1 MEHLRWVSVAPS
13 KQARASELLNHKQ
26 RVQMVSLHNRLAV
39 KVHRRVSLV
48 YTDDA
53 LLAEE
58 LLARKKLAEDILGRL
73 TPQVLLIKPGRVE
86 AVIDELRKMNH
97 SPRIM

>member
-1 MEHLRWVSVAPS
+1 MA
-13 KQARASELLNHKQ
+13 AS
-26 RVQMVSLHNRLAV
+26 RIPV

-58 LLARKKLAEDILGRL
+58 LLARKKLAEEILGRL
-73 TPQVLLIKPGRVE
+73 TPQVLLLRPGKVQ
-86 AVIDELRKMNH
+86 AVIDELKKMGH
-97 SPRIM
+97 SPRVV

>member
-1 MEHLRWVSVAPS
+1 M
-13 KQARASELLNHKQ
+13 AS
-26 RVQMVSLHNRLAV
+26 RIPV

-58 LLARKKLAEDILGRL
+58 LLAQETGRGNPRPVNASSLAASAWQSAGR
-73 TPQVLLIKPGRVE
+73 
-86 AVIDELRKMNH
+86 D
-97 SPRIM
+97 

>member
-1 MEHLRWVSVAPS
+1 M
-13 KQARASELLNHKQ
+13 AS
-26 RVQMVSLHNRLAV
+26 RIPV

-48 YTDDA
+48 FTDDA

-73 TPQVLLIKPGRVE
+73 TPQVLLLRPGKVQ
-86 AVIDELRKMNH
+86 AVIDELKKMGH
-97 SPRIM
+97 SPRVL

>member
-1 MEHLRWVSVAPS
+1 M
-13 KQARASELLNHKQ
+13 AS
-26 RVQMVSLHNRLAV
+26 RIPV

-58 LLARKKLAEDILGRL
+58 LLARKKLAEEILGRL
-73 TPQVLLIKPGRVE
+73 TPQVLLLRPGKVQT
-86 AVIDELRKMNH
+86 VIDELKKMGH
-97 SPRIM
+97 SPRVL

>member
-1 MEHLRWVSVAPS
+1 M
-13 KQARASELLNHKQ
+13 AS
-26 RVQMVSLHNRLAV
+26 RIPV

-58 LLARKKLAEDILGRL
+58 LLARKKLAEEILGRL
-73 TPQVLLIKPGRVE
+73 TPQVLLLRPGKIQTVVE
-86 AVIDELRKMNH
+86 ELKKMGH
-97 SPRIM
+97 SPRVL

>member
-1 MEHLRWVSVAPS
+1 M
-13 KQARASELLNHKQ
+13 AS
-26 RVQMVSLHNRLAV
+26 RIPV

-58 LLARKKLAEDILGRL
+58 LLARKKLAEEILGRR
-73 TPQVLLIKPGRVE
+73 TPQVLLLRPGKVQT
-86 AVIDELRKMNH
+86 VIDELKKMGH
-97 SPRIM
+97 SPRVL

>member
-1 MEHLRWVSVAPS
+1 M
-13 KQARASELLNHKQ
+13 AS
-26 RVQMVSLHNRLAV
+26 RIPV

-58 LLARKKLAEDILGRL
+58 LLARKKLAEEILGRL
-73 TPQVLLIKPGRVE
+73 TPQVLLLRPGKVQ
-86 AVIDELRKMNH
+86 AVIDELKKMGH
-97 SPRIM
+97 SPRVV

>member
-1 MEHLRWVSVAPS
+1 M
-13 KQARASELLNHKQ
+13 AS
-26 RVQMVSLHNRLAV
+26 RIPV

-58 LLARKKLAEDILGRL
+58 LLARKKLAEEILGRL
-73 TPQVLLIKPGRVE
+73 TPQVLLLKPGKIQTV
-86 AVIDELRKMNH
+86 VDELKKMGH
-97 SPRIM
+97 SPRVM

>member
-1 MEHLRWVSVAPS
+1 M
-13 KQARASELLNHKQ
+13 AS
-26 RVQMVSLHNRLAV
+26 RIPV

-58 LLARKKLAEDILGRL
+58 LLARKKLAEEILGRL
-73 TPQVLLIKPGRVE
+73 TPQVLLLRPGKVQT
-86 AVIDELRKMNH
+86 VIEELKKMGH
-97 SPRIM
+97 SPRVL

>member
-1 MEHLRWVSVAPS
+1 M
-13 KQARASELLNHKQ
+13 AS
-26 RVQMVSLHNRLAV
+26 RIPV

-58 LLARKKLAEDILGRL
+58 LLARKKLAEEILGRL
-73 TPQVLLIKPGRVE
+73 TPQVLLLRPGKVTT
-86 AVIDELRKMNH
+86 VIEELKKMGH
-97 SPRIM
+97 SPRVL

>member
-1 MEHLRWVSVAPS
+1 M
-13 KQARASELLNHKQ
+13 AS
-26 RVQMVSLHNRLAV
+26 RIPV

-58 LLARKKLAEDILGRL
+58 LLARKKLAEEILGRL
-73 TPQVLLIKPGRVE
+73 TPQVLLLRPGKIQTV
-86 AVIDELRKMNH
+86 VDELKKMGH
-97 SPRIM
+97 SPRVM

>member
-1 MEHLRWVSVAPS
+1 M
-13 KQARASELLNHKQ
+13 AS
-26 RVQMVSLHNRLAV
+26 RIPV

-58 LLARKKLAEDILGRL
+58 LLVRKKLAEEILGRL
-73 TPQVLLIKPGRVE
+73 TPQVLLLRPGKTQ
-86 AVIDELRKMNH
+86 AVIDELKKMGH
-97 SPRIM
+97 SPRVL

>member
-1 MEHLRWVSVAPS
+1 M
-13 KQARASELLNHKQ
+13 AS
-26 RVQMVSLHNRLAV
+26 RIPV

-58 LLARKKLAEDILGRL
+58 LLARKKLAEEILGRL
-73 TPQVLLIKPGRVE
+73 TSQVLLLRPGKVQT
-86 AVIDELRKMNH
+86 VIDELKKMGH
-97 SPRIM
+97 SPRVL

>member
-1 MEHLRWVSVAPS
+1 M
-13 KQARASELLNHKQ
+13 AS
-26 RVQMVSLHNRLAV
+26 RIPV

-58 LLARKKLAEDILGRL
+58 LLARKKLAEEILGRL
-73 TPQVLLIKPGRVE
+73 TPQVLLLRPGKIQTVVE
-86 AVIDELRKMNH
+86 ELKKMGH
-97 SPRIM
+97 SPRVM

>member
-1 MEHLRWVSVAPS
+1 MA
-13 KQARASELLNHKQ
+13 
-26 RVQMVSLHNRLAV
+26 NRIPV

-58 LLARKKLAEDILGRL
+58 LLARKKLAEEILGRL
-73 TPQVLLIKPGRVE
+73 TPQVLLLRPGKVQ
-86 AVIDELRKMNH
+86 AVIEELKKMGH
-97 SPRIM
+97 SPRVL

>member
-1 MEHLRWVSVAPS
+1 M
-13 KQARASELLNHKQ
+13 AS
-26 RVQMVSLHNRLAV
+26 RIPV

-58 LLARKKLAEDILGRL
+58 LLARKKLAEEILGRL
-73 TPQVLLIKPGRVE
+73 TPQVLLLRPGKVH
-86 AVIDELRKMNH
+86 AVIDELKKMGH
-97 SPRIM
+97 SPRVV

>member
-1 MEHLRWVSVAPS
+1 M
-13 KQARASELLNHKQ
+13 ASS
-26 RVQMVSLHNRLAV
+26 RIPV

-58 LLARKKLAEDILGRL
+58 LLARKKLAEEILGRL
-73 TPQVLLIKPGRVE
+73 TPQVLLLRPGKVQ
-86 AVIDELRKMNH
+86 AVIEELKKMGH
-97 SPRIM
+97 SPRVL

>member
-1 MEHLRWVSVAPS
+1 M
-13 KQARASELLNHKQ
+13 AS
-26 RVQMVSLHNRLAV
+26 RIPV

-58 LLARKKLAEDILGRL
+58 LLARKKLAEEVLGRL
-73 TPQVLLIKPGRVE
+73 TPQVLLLRPGKVQT
-86 AVIDELRKMNH
+86 VIDELKKMGH
-97 SPRIM
+97 SPRVL

>member
-1 MEHLRWVSVAPS
+1 M
-13 KQARASELLNHKQ
+13 AS
-26 RVQMVSLHNRLAV
+26 RIPV

-73 TPQVLLIKPGRVE
+73 TPQVLLLRPGKVQ
-86 AVIDELRKMNH
+86 AVIDELKKMGH
-97 SPRIM
+97 SPRVL

>member
-1 MEHLRWVSVAPS
+1 MSTPS
-13 KQARASELLNHKQ
+13 RIP
-26 RVQMVSLHNRLAV
+26 V

-53 LLAEE
+53 ILAEE

-73 TPQVLLIKPGRVE
+73 TPQVLLLKPGRAQ
-86 AVIDELRKMNH
+86 AVIDELKKMGH
-97 SPRIM
+97 SPRVV

>member
-1 MEHLRWVSVAPS
+1 MAT
-13 KQARASELLNHKQ
+13 AS
-26 RVQMVSLHNRLAV
+26 RIPV

-58 LLARKKLAEDILGRL
+58 LLARKKLAEEILGRL
-73 TPQVLLIKPGRVE
+73 TPQVLLLRPGKVQT
-86 AVIDELRKMNH
+86 VIDELKKMGH
-97 SPRIM
+97 SPRVM

>member
-1 MEHLRWVSVAPS
+1 MYS
-13 KQARASELLNHKQ
+13 
-26 RVQMVSLHNRLAV
+26 RLPV
-39 KVHRRVSLV
+39 KVHRRVSLI

-73 TPQVLLIKPGRVE
+73 TPQVLLIKPGRAE
-86 AVIDELRKMNH
+86 AVIDELKKMNH

>member
-1 MEHLRWVSVAPS
+1 M
-13 KQARASELLNHKQ
+13 AS
-26 RVQMVSLHNRLAV
+26 RIPV

-58 LLARKKLAEDILGRL
+58 LLARKKLAEEILGRL
-73 TPQVLLIKPGRVE
+73 TPQVLLLRPGKTQ
-86 AVIDELRKMNH
+86 AVIDELKKMGH
-97 SPRIM
+97 SPRVL

>member
-1 MEHLRWVSVAPS
+1 MATSRIP
-13 KQARASELLNHKQ
+13 
-26 RVQMVSLHNRLAV
+26 V

-58 LLARKKLAEDILGRL
+58 LLARKKLAEEILGRL
-73 TPQVLLIKPGRVE
+73 TPQVLLLRPGKVQ
-86 AVIDELRKMNH
+86 AVIEELKKMGH
-97 SPRIM
+97 SPRVV